1 MVMPIA
7 CNLSKRHKWKIAA
20 CVMLFSVLLVA
31 FDSPVRT
38 FINKYLSSIV
48 PSSGPSH
55 DATTLTQEN
64 GNLSSELA
72 TDLTNSKPGQQIE
85 HGTYNMSTS
94 STNVTSSWSIV
105 KEEFTF
111 PAAGRPFNN
120 CHASTIVE
128 IEKDNFLVSYFG
140 GSIEGAPDVKIWTQR
155 YSDGYWHP
163 PVVADEENATAMWN
177 PVLFQLP
184 SRELL
189 LFYKIGEHPQNWSG
203 AMKRSLNGGMSWSE
217 REQLPPGILGP
228 IKNKP
233 FLLDDGRLLCGSSVE
248 SWSSWGA
255 WLEVTEDAGQ
265 TWRKYGPIYVQGE
278 MLGVIQPVPFQTTN
292 GTIRMLLRSS
302 QTIGRVCLAD
312 SSDGGVTWGYA
323 RKTELLNPN
332 SGIDGIKMK
341 DGRVALAY
349 NTVSRGILKVA
360 VSSDDG
366 ISWGEVLT
374 LENTEGAEFSYPAV
388 IQTMDE
394 LVHITYTY
402 NRTQIKH
409 VVLRPS

>member
-1 MVMPIA
+1 
-7 CNLSKRHKWKIAA
+7 
-20 CVMLFSVLLVA
+20 MLVSLLLIA
-31 FDSPVRT
+31 FDSPFRT
-38 FINKYLSSIV
+38 SFSNHLSSII
-48 PSSGPSH
+48 PSSDSSQS
-55 DATTLTQEN
+55 TTLTQEN
-64 GNLSSELA
+64 RNLSSEHA
-72 TDLTNSKPGQQIE
+72 TNLSNSKPGQQIE
-85 HGTYNMSTS
+85 HGTYNINTS
-94 STNVTSSWSIV
+94 LTNATSSWSIV

-128 IEKDNFLVSYFG
+128 IEKDNFLISYFG

-184 SRELL
+184 SHELL

-203 AMKRSLNGGMSWSE
+203 AMKRSLNGGISWSQ

-248 SWSSWGA
+248 SWDSWGA
-255 WLEVTEDAGQ
+255 WLEVTEDAGR
-265 TWRKYGPIYVQGE
+265 TWRKYGPIFVE
-278 MLGVIQPVPFQTTN
+278 DEKLGVIQPVPYQTSN
-292 GTIRMLLRSS
+292 GIIRMLLRSY

-312 SSDGGVTWGYA
+312 SSDGGLTWGYV
-323 RKTELLNPN
+323 RKTELPNPN

-349 NTVSRGILKVA
+349 NTVSRGTLKVA

-366 ISWGEVLT
+366 ISWCEVFT
-374 LENTEGAEFSYPAV
+374 LENTEGLEFSYPAV

-394 LVHITYTY
+394 LIHVTYTY

-409 VVLRPS
+409 VVLRPK

>member
-1 MVMPIA
+1 MAIPTI
-7 CNLSKRHKWKIAA
+7 CSLSKQHKWKITA
-20 CVMLFSVLLVA
+20 CVMLFSVVLVA
-31 FDSPVRT
+31 SDSPFRT
-38 FINKYLSSIV
+38 FFSKYLSSIV
-48 PSSGPSH
+48 ASSGSSDEITSTH
-55 DATTLTQEN
+55 EN
-64 GNLSSELA
+64 RNLSSKHA
-72 TDLTNSKPGQQIE
+72 TNLSNSKPGQQIE
-85 HGTYNMSTS
+85 HGTYSINTT
-94 STNVTSSWSIV
+94 STNATSGWSIV

-111 PAAGRPFNN
+111 PAVGRPFNN

-128 IEKDNFLVSYFG
+128 IEKDNFLISYFG

-248 SWSSWGA
+248 SWNSWGA

-265 TWRKYGPIYVQGE
+265 TWRKYGPIYVEGE
-278 MLGVIQPVPFQTTN
+278 KLGVIQPVPYQTTN
-292 GTIRMLLRSS
+292 GTIRMLLRSY
-302 QTIGRVCLAD
+302 QTIGRVCIAD
-312 SSDGGVTWGYA
+312 SSDGGLTWGYA
-323 RKTELLNPN
+323 RKTELPNPN

-341 DGRVALAY
+341 DGRIALAY
-349 NTVSRGILKVA
+349 NTVSRGTLKVA

-366 ISWGEVLT
+366 ISWAEVLT
-374 LENTEGAEFSYPAV
+374 LENTEGVEFSYPAA

-394 LVHITYTY
+394 LVHVTYTF
-402 NRTQIKH
+402 NRTRIKH